1 MVCVEPFLPTPG
13 APIWPAVISEGI
25 AMSKRAEELEHP
37 LLAKLLCS
45 PIQRA
50 PLAFWMGQRNGHS
63 DHPFS
68 FERAIKAA
76 RDGWAQGK
84 AGMGSEEWMKG
95 VLGYADEEATEAELE
110 RRIRQFS
117 QLRIPAYYVCP
128 RCESVL

>member
-1 MVCVEPFLPTPG
+1 
-13 APIWPAVISEGI
+13 
-25 AMSKRAEELEHP
+25 MSKRAEELEHP

-95 VLGYADEEATEAELE
+95 VLGYADEEATGAELE